1 MARISVRTLASALG
15 SVSENASLAALRRR
29 GCRRGLTA
37 DAHGSLIPDRRR
49 HPPPVAATSTTSWR
63 VHTAEMACLSARL
76 PESVAVVSPGL
87 GPDRAGRHD
96 LRALRFLSPG
106 ALPPPAPSTPAASA
120 ASAARIS
127 CAADAAA
134 AAAAGGREGGGGGA
148 PEEVTR
154 AAVWQMAFLILGVI
168 WGVWISVGKC
178 LAVAMAGKCRGKMMI
193 VIDSRFQSRYNHN
206 YGIIYCNIWLP
217 PQPQPP
223 SVGYTG

>member
-1 MARISVRTLASALG
+1 MSARPDSRRARIFDPRPPPASA
-15 SVSENASLAALRRR
+15 ASRGDKHDLLA
-29 GCRRGLTA
+29 C
-37 DAHGSLIPDRRR
+37 AHGGDGLPLG
-49 HPPPVAATSTTSWR
+49 P
-63 VHTAEMACLSARL
+63 SARVRCGRI
-76 PESVAVVSPGL
+76 PRSEPG
-87 GPDRAGRHD
+87 PGRKARPPA
-96 LRALRFLSPG
+96 RALRFLSPG